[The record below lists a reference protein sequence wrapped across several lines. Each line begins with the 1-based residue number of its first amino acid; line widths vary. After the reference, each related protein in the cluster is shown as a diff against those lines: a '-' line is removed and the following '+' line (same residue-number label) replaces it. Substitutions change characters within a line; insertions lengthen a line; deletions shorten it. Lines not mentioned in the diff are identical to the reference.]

1 MATNYKVL
9 GQAALTAE
17 TSTDIYTVP
26 ADTEVV
32 ISTIAVCNRSA
43 TANSFRVSLRPDGA
57 TLANEHY
64 LIYDTPVEGNDTTFI
79 TVGLTANAGDVVT
92 VYSGASAEITMSIFG
107 SEIS

>member
-17 TSTDIYTVP
+17 TDTDVYTVP
-26 ADTEVV
+26 AATEAVV
-32 ISTIAVCNRSA
+32 STIVICNRNA
-43 TANSFRVSLRPDGA
+43 AANTFRLAVRPDGA

-64 LIYDTPVEGNDTTFI
+64 VSYNVPIEGSDATTI
-79 TVGLTANAGDVVT
+79 TIGITLDAGDVIT
-92 VYSGASAEITMSIFG
+92 VYGGAASDLSVNVFG